1 MKKTARQL
9 KIEKEKKESE
19 NIYRYFNRNIEAMK
33 FCNSNGLT
41 IYASS
46 QKHKSTF
53 VKLFIQKGDKF
64 KLLNNI
70 EYDQNEHKDV
80 VKYIAAID
88 KEYERLYL
96 KMKDKV

>member
-9 KIEKEKKESE
+9 KIEREKRESDD
-19 NIYRYFNRNIEAMK
+19 IYRYFNRNIKAMK

-46 QKHKSTF
+46 QAIKSTF
-53 VKLFIQKGDKF
+53 VKLFVQKGDKF
-64 KLLNNI
+64 KPLNNI

-88 KEYERLYL
+88 REYERLYL
-96 KMKDKV
+96 KMKNKV